1 MQTLMLKSGCNGTR
15 DIVVWYLRSIEQC
28 SEILSDDIQ
37 CLLLFLQ
44 FLFFPDSSSLF
55 RFKIFYPLLDFIRAW
70 DFENTGILN
79 LFFSELWSWNSAWC
93 ATAKVAMVT
102 PHGIICKIN
111 KKKQET
117 IISEEI
123 KKESKWKMLNS
134 VLYY

>member
-1 MQTLMLKSGCNGTR
+1 MYLFLLESWLFS
-15 DIVVWYLRSIEQC
+15 WYGNLYLWSIKQC
-28 SEILSDDIQ
+28 CEILSDDIQ
-37 CLLLFLQ
+37 CLCFFCNSCFSRTVVACSDSRFSIRFWILLGLE
-44 FLFFPDSSSLF
+44 
-55 RFKIFYPLLDFIRAW
+55 I
-70 DFENTGILN
+70 FENTGILN